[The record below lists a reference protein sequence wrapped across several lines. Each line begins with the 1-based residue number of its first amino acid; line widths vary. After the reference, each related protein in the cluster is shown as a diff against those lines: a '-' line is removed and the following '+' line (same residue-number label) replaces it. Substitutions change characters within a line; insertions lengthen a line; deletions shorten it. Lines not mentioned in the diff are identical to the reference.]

1 MVAGTREIA
10 YTYALATRFRLTR
23 TRVAILVVVLVAA
36 GFGIWKATHRGPKPV
51 EVQTAVVQRADLQ
64 AKVTANGKIQ
74 AQRKVDISATIAGQI
89 THLAVRE
96 GDRVT
101 KGQFLLQ
108 IDPVSPRATA
118 RSSEASMQAL
128 LREVDSGRA
137 TLAQARLDIVRAEAN
152 FQARII
158 PEMDVQ
164 RARTAVATAEA
175 ALSAAER
182 RVEQA
187 RAMLEGAQDTLSKT
201 VVRSPIDG
209 IVTARR
215 VEEGEVAV
223 VGVLNQPGTVLLT
236 ISDMS
241 VVEAEVEV
249 DETSIPSV
257 KVGQEALVRIDAY
270 PSRTFTG
277 LVTEVGNSPILNA
290 TGATSQA
297 IKFRVKIQIKDPP
310 PDIKPGLSVQADILT
325 GFRPQTLVVPI
336 QALVVRDIERRP
348 GQAPKLGEPRDE
360 EGVYLMEDGKAR
372 FQAVKTGLLG
382 ELSIEVGSGLKG
394 GETII
399 TGPFK
404 SLRTLKPGDP
414 VKLEKPK
421 KDGAPAAG

>member
-1 MVAGTREIA
+1 MPN
-10 YTYALATRFRLTR
+10 RFRLTKVR
-23 TRVAILVVVLVAA
+23 AVILAVVLAAA
-36 GFGIWKATHRGPKPV
+36 GFGGWKATHRGPKPV
-51 EVQTAVVQRADLQ
+51 EVQTAIVQRADLQ
-64 AKVTANGKIQ
+64 AKVTANGKVQ
-74 AQRKVDISATIAGQI
+74 AQRKVDISATIPGQI

-128 LREVDSGRA
+128 LREVDSARA

-158 PEMDVQ
+158 PEMEVQ

-175 ALSAAER
+175 GLSASER

-187 RAMLEGAQDTLSKT
+187 RAMLEGAQDNLSKT

-209 IVTARR
+209 IVTAKR

-257 KVGQEALVRIDAY
+257 KVGQEARIRIDAY
-270 PSRTFTG
+270 PNRTFTG
-277 LVTEVGNSPILNA
+277 IVTEVGNSPILNA
-290 TGATSQA
+290 TGSASQA

-310 PDIKPGLSVQADILT
+310 PDVKPGLSVQADILT
-325 GFRPQTLVVPI
+325 GFRPQALVVPI
-336 QALVVRDIERRP
+336 QALVVRDIERKP

-372 FQAVKTGLLG
+372 FQAIKTGLLG
-382 ELSIEVGSGLKG
+382 ELSIEVVSGLRG

-399 TGPFK
+399 MGPFK
-404 SLRTLKPGDP
+404 SLRTLKHGDR

-421 KDGAPAAG
+421 KGGAPAAG